1 MFKQALGKVGAG
13 AVDILLVVG
22 GLLAALIYVG
32 WSCARSY
39 FNRGRLRGAEDATR
53 EILRGLSAHYE
64 FEGQKIPE
72 TIANALKLLKAVSE
86 KRYDTVK
93 TFNAAYHPR
102 LWVLGDAVG
111 EACWL
116 KGHSAGMKRKAPAEG
131 KIRVDLSLNELLQ
144 LSWLAH
150 LGFQNM
156 MPNYRNF
163 EIHRFS
169 HGEDAHEAAKAV
181 SRIECAIPSKLRPFA
196 DPSIQLKNRQQ
207 LICDWW
213 PSASDRLTA

>member
-1 MFKQALGKVGAG
+1 
-13 AVDILLVVG
+13 VDILILLSS
-22 GLLAALIYVG
+22 LLAALIWVG

-53 EILRGLSAHYE
+53 EILRGLGAHCE
-64 FEGQKIPE
+64 FEGGNIPD
-72 TIANALKLLKAVSE
+72 TVAKALKLIAAASD
-86 KRYDTVK
+86 KRYDSVK
-93 TFNAAYHPR
+93 AFNEAYHPQ
-102 LWVLGDAVG
+102 LWVLGDAIG

-116 KGHSAGMKRKAPAEG
+116 KGHTAGMKRKAPSAG
-131 KIRVDLSLNELLQ
+131 KIRVDLSLNEILQ

-156 MPNYRNF
+156 MPNYRSF

-181 SRIECAIPSKLRPFA
+181 SRVECAIPSKLRPFA
-196 DPSIQLKNRQQ
+196 DPSIQLKSRQK

-213 PSASDRLTA
+213 PSAPDRLTA

>member
-1 MFKQALGKVGAG
+1 MFKQAFGKVGAG
-13 AVDILLVVG
+13 AMDILLLVG
-22 GLLAALIYVG
+22 GLLATLIYVG

-39 FNRGRLRGAEDATR
+39 YNRGRLRGAEEATR
-53 EILRGLSAHYE
+53 EVLRGLGAHYE
-64 FEGQKIPE
+64 LEGQKIPE
-72 TIANALKLLKAVSE
+72 TIAKALKSISAVSD

-93 TFNAAYHPR
+93 AFNDAYHPQ

-156 MPNYRNF
+156 MPNYRCF

-169 HGEDAHEAAKAV
+169 HGEDAQEAAKAV

-213 PSASDRLTA
+213 PSTPHRLTA